1 MPKKAV
7 LLKSLTRGRIR
18 SSFNKYN
25 LFNIYKKSNPDFKTK
40 SLYQQKWNAK
50 QETRAYHGEYLTEGR
65 WSTLFEPKLESV
77 AQLDAS
83 LRGDGK
89 VKDTPFL
96 SQTYAVLEKRLD
108 FALFRAMFASS
119 VRQARQFILHGNV
132 TVNGL
137 KIRHPGYILKPGD
150 MFYVRP
156 DKVLEALGTRKPS
169 LSEALKVDKTQIIL
183 WNKYVKEAKENPRK
197 VWDNKLNKQKNL
209 PETNPKKESITKF
222 IEKYN
227 TNMEKSEHDELKYC
241 TPRNMLI
248 KLLEVQASRKDDSV
262 PLTKKDFENV
272 VEKNTELCHD
282 VYKCYDALEKSKE
295 IPVEKLQGK
304 SAKDLTILAE
314 NLLSFTPE
322 MKEKLSDNSKVLIR
336 SGVKQLSDLTKA
348 YSESIR
354 TFYETNKAS
363 SETNYIPF
371 DPKWTNNLR
380 YHEKVDFES
389 IAEDEKLASESI
401 NLPWQKYVYGRQDPK
416 KPYFTPWKPRQFLAP
431 FAVLP
436 HHLEISFK
444 TCHAVYL
451 RDPVAR
457 PGQSEVISPFDDT
470 VHERAYMYYVRK
482 GK

>member
-25 LFNIYKKSNPDFKTK
+25 LFNIYKKTNPDFRTK
-40 SLYQQKWNAK
+40 SLYQQKWSAK
-50 QETRAYHGEYLTEGR
+50 QETRAYHGEYITEGR

-89 VKDTPFL
+89 MEPTPFL

-150 MFYVRP
+150 LFHVRP
-156 DKVLEALGTRKPS
+156 DKVLEALGARKPS

-197 VWDNKLNKQKNL
+197 LWDNKMNKQKNI
-209 PETNPKKESITKF
+209 PESSNKKESITKF
-222 IEKYN
+222 IENYN
-227 TNMEKSEHDELKYC
+227 ANMEKKEHDELKSC
-241 TPRNMLI
+241 TPRNMLFNI
-248 KLLEVQASRKDDSV
+248 LKVQASRKDEST
-262 PLTKKDFENV
+262 PLTFKDFETV
-272 VEKNTELCHD
+272 VSKDNKLSHA
-282 VYKCYDALEKSKE
+282 VFKCYESLDNSKQISWE
-295 IPVEKLQGK
+295 TIHGK
-304 SAKDLTILAE
+304 SDKELAVVAE

-322 MKEKLSDNSKVLIR
+322 MKEKLSDTAKVSIR
-336 SGVKQLSDLTKA
+336 TGVKQLSDLTKQ
-348 YSESIR
+348 YSNSIR
-354 TFYETNKAS
+354 SFYETNKANPD
-363 SETNYIPF
+363 TNFIPY
-371 DPKWTNNLR
+371 DSNWSKNLR
-380 YHEKVDFES
+380 YHEKVEFDS
-389 IAEDEKLASESI
+389 IAEDEKLASKAI
-401 NLPWQKYVYGRQDPK
+401 NLPWQKHVYGRENPK
-416 KPYFTPWKPRQFLAP
+416 KPYFTPWKPRPFLAP
-431 FAVLP
+431 FTVLP
-436 HHLEISFK
+436 HHIEISFK

-457 PGQSEVISPFDDT
+457 PGHSEVISPFDDT
-470 VHERAYMYYVRK
+470 VHELAYMYYVRK

>member
-1 MPKKAV
+1 MTKKAV

-25 LFNIYKKSNPDFKTK
+25 LFNLYKKSQPDFKTK
-40 SLYQQKWNAK
+40 SLYQQKWSAK
-50 QETRAYHGEYLTEGR
+50 QETRAYHGEYLTEKR
-65 WSTLFEPKLESV
+65 WSTIFQPKLDSV

-89 VKDTPFL
+89 VKETPFL

-137 KIRHPGYILKPGD
+137 KIRHPGYTLKPGD
-150 MFYVRP
+150 LFHVRP

-169 LSEALKVDKTQIIL
+169 LQEALKVDKTQIIL

-197 VWDNKLNKQKNL
+197 VWDQKLKKFQKM
-209 PETNPKKESITKF
+209 PESNPRKESFDKVVKSHN
-222 IEKYN
+222 EK
-227 TNMEKSEHDELKYC
+227 MEKRALSDAKAC
-241 TPRNMLI
+241 TPKNMLLSI
-248 KLLEVQASRKDDSV
+248 LKVQAGKENDSV
-262 PLTKKDFENV
+262 ALSPKDFESV
-272 VEKNTELCHD
+272 VEKDTKLSHD
-282 VYKCYDALEKSKE
+282 VFKCYDALLKSNE
-295 IPVEKLQGK
+295 ISYDALHGK
-304 SAKDLTILAE
+304 SADQLSKVAD

-322 MKEKLSDNSKVLIR
+322 MKDKLSDNAKTLIR
-336 SGVKQLSDLTKA
+336 SATKQLSDLTKSYA
-348 YSESIR
+348 TAVR
-354 TFYETNKAS
+354 DFYETNKAS
-363 SETNYIPF
+363 SESNYIPF
-371 DPKWTNNLR
+371 DNNWANDLR
-380 YHEKVDFES
+380 YHEKVDFEK
-389 IAEDEKLASESI
+389 IAESEKEASKAI
-401 NLPWQKYVYGRQDPK
+401 NLPWQKHVYGRENPK
-416 KPYFTPWKPRQFLAP
+416 KPYFTPWKPRPFLAP
-431 FAVLP
+431 FTILP

-457 PGQSEVISPFDDT
+457 PGHTEVLSPFDDT